1 MKYKFRAWDTVMR
14 DWVPMGLN
22 CISEQ
27 VFIVATGRS
36 GGFTI
41 DTFDSEAHRFI
52 VMQFIGL
59 HDKNGKEMYGGD
71 IVEGNHGVKAIIEW
85 SQEFGRWSMRWSDG
99 STTPIS
105 WHVRNATVIGKVHE
119 HSDLLK

>member
-1 MKYKFRAWDTVMR
+1 MRPIKFRAWWKDTLEPIPDFM
-14 DWVPMGLN
+14 
-22 CISEQ
+22 EQ
-27 VFIVATGRS
+27 YNIEVLDGKDDNPFIYS
-36 GGFTI
+36 
-41 DTFDSEAHRFI
+41 
-52 VMQFIGL
+52 QFIGQ
-59 HDKNGKEMYGGD
+59 HDKNGKEIYEGD

-85 SQEFGRWSMRWSDG
+85 TQEFGRWSMRWSDG